1 MQLIAI
7 IDYGMGNLKSVSK
20 AIETVGGK
28 VTITSNPDSILNA
41 DKVILPGVGAFRDC
55 IHNLKKFNLVEPVK
69 EFIKSGKY
77 FLGICLGMHM
87 LFDISYEFG
96 EYKGLGIIKGSVKKF
111 ENIGNLPIPHMG
123 WNVVE
128 KKKSS
133 NLLHNIKNKDFFYF
147 AHSFYVSPDNSSDIL
162 TTTDYGF
169 NFTSSINRENIF
181 GVQFHPEKSQKN
193 GLQVLKNF
201 MEL

>member
-1 MQLIAI
+1 MQLVAI

-20 AIETVGGK
+20 AVETVGAK
-28 VTITSNPDSILNA
+28 VTVTSNPESILKA

-55 IHNLKKFNLVEPVK
+55 IYNLKKFNLVEPVK

-87 LFDISYEFG
+87 LFDVSYEFG
-96 EYKGLGIIKGSVKKF
+96 EYKGLSIIEGSVKKF
-111 ENIGNLPIPHMG
+111 VNIGNLPIPHMG
-123 WNVVE
+123 WNIIE

-133 NLLHNIKNKDFFYF
+133 QLLNGIKNKDFFYF
-147 AHSFYVSPDNSSDIL
+147 AHSFYVSPENNSDIL

-193 GLQVLKNF
+193 GLKILQNF
-201 MEL
+201 IEL